1 MEVMEARIAQ
11 AKANLTLPFF
21 LGTTA
26 AGSSSEAIVWWSSS
40 ELVPVWQGRH
50 CDADHSRGLYRRR
63 SQDLLTPTSKE
74 ANGPT

>member
-11 AKANLTLPFF
+11 AKANLTLPF

-40 ELVPVWQGRH
+40 ELVSVWQGRH
-50 CDADHSRGLYRRR
+50 CDAG
-63 SQDLLTPTSKE
+63 SQH
-74 ANGPT
+74 GII